1 MTNSNLESTAQA
13 MVAGGRGMERVISG
27 ARRPSFRKHQ

>member
-13 MVAGGRGMERVISG
+13 LVAGGRGMERVIFG
-27 ARRPSFRKHQ
+27 ARRPSFVKHQ